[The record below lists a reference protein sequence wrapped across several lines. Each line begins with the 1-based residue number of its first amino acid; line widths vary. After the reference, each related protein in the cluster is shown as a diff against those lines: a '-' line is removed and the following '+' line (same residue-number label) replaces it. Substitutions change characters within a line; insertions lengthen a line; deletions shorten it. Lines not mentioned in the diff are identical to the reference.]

1 MWKLIR
7 RRTIDMTYGDS
18 PCPRAHYNLN
28 NNPIIRR
35 ARLLNV
41 RTPYPPAHPKPYL
54 NLHPRFTN
62 DFVLS
67 LSNFPSFSLFFRT
80 QHDVTKKSRF
90 TNLLRNLRR
99 FFTNPRFTPPSLPFW
114 NGIENL
120 IALRFRDLPPEV
132 LLLWRRLL
140 KKKKTS

>member
-41 RTPYPPAHPKPYL
+41 RTPYPTFS
-54 NLHPRFTN
+54 PRTLFKSTSTIQERLCP
-62 DFVLS
+62 FSLQLS
-67 LSNFPSFSLFFRT
+67 LASCEHST
-80 QHDVTKKSRF
+80 V
-90 TNLLRNLRR
+90 LRR
-99 FFTNPRFTPPSLPFW
+99 KVASRTFLETSRILHDPALHASFSLPFW
-114 NGIENL
+114 NGIEIL
-120 IALRFRDLPPEV
+120 LALRFRDSPPEV
-132 LLLWRRLL
+132 LLLGRRLL
-140 KKKKTS
+140 KKKK